1 VCIELCLDSNWRGIC
16 DADGIHGVIL
26 DREFDWL
33 EKLAGQRVDRELAK
47 RLSRSFG
54 TPGRHPN
61 GLIVERTFSAAFE
74 FLRASLAKV
83 RGGAQPRE
91 NDAGLFVDFQLLL
104 YLPDPNLVLLTKE
117 DFSPEIKNSPHR
129 SRIVHPRFL

>member
-1 VCIELCLDSNWRGIC
+1 VIRGVYVCIELCLDSNWRGIC

-54 TPGRHPN
+54 TPGRQP
-61 GLIVERTFSAAFE
+61 ERPDSRADV
-74 FLRASLAKV
+74 LRRL
-83 RGGAQPRE
+83 
-91 NDAGLFVDFQLLL
+91 
-104 YLPDPNLVLLTKE
+104 
-117 DFSPEIKNSPHR
+117 
-129 SRIVHPRFL
+129 